1 MSFSLVVVDFIWM
14 LPGYYEFILGGCLML
29 EFFLGCFRLLCFFRV
44 VVFNSRVFFWFWVI
58 AVLHGDF
65 WVAGSGF

>member
-29 EFFLGCFRLLCFFRV
+29 EFFLSCFRLLCFFRV
-44 VVFNSRVFFWFWVI
+44 VVFN
-58 AVLHGDF
+58 
-65 WVAGSGF
+65 